1 MAVAV
6 VLLSVF
12 VFIPQGQVAR
22 VIVPIA
28 GAIGVLVVIFMVP
41 NAKKED

>member
-12 VFIPQGQVAR
+12 VFIPQGSVAR

-28 GAIGVLVVIFMVP
+28 DAIGVLVVII
-41 NAKKED
+41 AKNQ